1 MSKILKRPMF
11 RRGGEVGGGIMSGIQ
26 TRTNLATAGFLPPAR
41 IEENPEMGGGP
52 GRKMEQ
58 DYIQL
63 MSGMSNPSAEKFSA
77 IETIFPGGSMG
88 KTAEMAADLYRRA
101 YEGAAPTKDE
111 IIAKMLI
118 SGGLGGLSETGGGS
132 TLANLARAFKKPAE
146 EGVSEYFAGKR
157 MGQQANVKGVDY
169 ALGLELQKA
178 KANNKQMFRE
188 QLPESIVNEKLAA
201 VRGTIAGNAYAKN
214 YSKLVKAT
222 RAEIDVD
229 VITDLDI
236 DRKNFRIKP
245 EYFKNKDNI
254 IYIDP
259 FTARF
264 MKIKEGRPVQIDQNT
279 FQEIKASGE

>member
-11 RRGGEVGGGIMSGIQ
+11 RKGGEVGGGIMSGIQ
-26 TRTNLATAGFLPPAR
+26 TRTNLATAGFLP
-41 IEENPEMGGGP
+41 EDNTEMGGGS
-52 GRKMEQ
+52 GRQMEQ
-58 DYIQL
+58 NYIQL
-63 MSGMSNPSAEKFSA
+63 MSGMNNPSEEKFSA
-77 IETIFPGGSMG
+77 IETIFPGGNIG
-88 KTAEMAADLYRRA
+88 RAAQMATDLYKKA

-111 IIAKMLI
+111 ILAKMLI

-146 EGVSEYFAGKR
+146 EGISEYFAGKR

-188 QLPESIVNEKLAA
+188 QLPESIVNEKLAT

-236 DRKNFRIKP
+236 DRKNNRIKP

-279 FQEIKASGE
+279 FEEIKASGE

>member
-11 RRGGEVGGGIMSGIQ
+11 RKGGEVGGGIMSGIQ
-26 TRTNLATAGFLPPAR
+26 TRTNLATAGFLP
-41 IEENPEMGGGP
+41 EKNTEMGGSS
-52 GRKMEQ
+52 GREMEQ

-63 MSGMSNPSAEKFSA
+63 MSGMSNPSPEKFSA
-77 IETIFPGGSMG
+77 IETIFPAGNIGR
-88 KTAEMAADLYRRA
+88 AAQMATDLYKKA

-111 IIAKMLI
+111 ILAKMLI

-146 EGVSEYFAGKR
+146 EGISEYFSGKR

-178 KANNKQMFRE
+178 KANNKQLFRE
-188 QLPESIVNEKLAA
+188 QLPESIVNEKLAT

>member
-11 RRGGEVGGGIMSGIQ
+11 RKGGEVGGGIMSGIQ
-26 TRTNLATAGFLPPAR
+26 TRTNLATAGFLP
-41 IEENPEMGGGP
+41 EKNPEIGGSS
-52 GRKMEQ
+52 GREMEQ

-132 TLANLARAFKKPAE
+132 TLANLSRAFKKPAE
-146 EGVSEYFAGKR
+146 EGISEYFAGKR

-169 ALGLELQKA
+169 ALGLALKKA
-178 KANNKQMFRE
+178 GVAGKDTFRE
-188 QLPESIVNEKLAA
+188 LLPEVQAQKLLDTVKGNPFLAKSYTENFNKIVYGLRK
-201 VRGTIAGNAYAKN
+201 G
-214 YSKLVKAT
+214 
-222 RAEIDVD
+222 IDVKLL
-229 VITDLDI
+229 TSQDI
-236 DRKNFRIKP
+236 DQKTGDIKP
-245 EYFKNKDNI
+245 SFYTKKDNI
-254 IYIDP
+254 IYVNP
-259 FTARF
+259 NNSRYE
-264 MKIKEGRPVQIDQNT
+264 KIKNGRPVQIDQTT
-279 FQEIKASGE
+279 FEEIKASGE

>member
-1 MSKILKRPMF
+1 MSRILKRPMF
-11 RRGGEVGGGIMSGIQ
+11 RKGGEVGGGIMSGIQ
-26 TRTNLATAGFLPPAR
+26 TRTNLATAGFLP
-41 IEENPEMGGGP
+41 EENTEMGGGSA
-52 GRKMEQ
+52 RQMEQ
-58 DYIQL
+58 NYIQL
-63 MSGMSNPSAEKFSA
+63 MSGMNNPSEEKFSA
-77 IETIFPGGSMG
+77 IESIFPGGNIG
-88 KTAEMAADLYRRA
+88 RAAQMATDLYKKA
-101 YEGAAPTKDE
+101 YEGVAPTKDE
-111 IIAKMLI
+111 ILAKMLI

-146 EGVSEYFAGKR
+146 EGVSEYFSGKR
-157 MGQQANVKGVDY
+157 MGQQAAAKGVDY

-178 KANNKQMFRE
+178 KANNKQLFRE
-188 QLPESIVNEKLAA
+188 QLPESIVNEKLAT

>member
-11 RRGGEVGGGIMSGIQ
+11 RRGGEVGGGIMTGIQ
-26 TRTNLATAGFLPPAR
+26 TRTNLATAGFLP
-41 IEENPEMGGGP
+41 EENPEMGGGP

-63 MSGMSNPSAEKFSA
+63 MSGMNNPSKEKFSA
-77 IETIFPGGSMG
+77 IETIFPGGSTG

-146 EGVSEYFAGKR
+146 EGISEYFAGKR

-178 KANNKQMFRE
+178 KANNKQLFRE
-188 QLPESIVNEKLAA
+188 QLPESIVNEKLAT
-201 VRGTIAGNAYAKN
+201 VRGTIAGNAYVKN
-214 YSKLVKAT
+214 YSKLLKAT

-236 DRKNFRIKP
+236 DRKNNRIKP

-279 FQEIKASGE
+279 FQEIKTSGE

>member
-11 RRGGEVGGGIMSGIQ
+11 RKGGEVGGGIMSNIQ
-26 TRTNLATAGFLPPAR
+26 TRTNLATAGFLP
-41 IEENPEMGGGP
+41 EKNTEMGGSS
-52 GRKMEQ
+52 GREMEQ

-63 MSGMSNPSAEKFSA
+63 MSGMSNPSPEKFSA
-77 IETIFPGGSMG
+77 IETIFPAGNIGR
-88 KTAEMAADLYRRA
+88 AAQMATDLYKKA
-101 YEGAAPTKDE
+101 YEGVAPTKDE
-111 IIAKMLI
+111 ILAKMLI

-146 EGVSEYFAGKR
+146 EGVSEYFSGKR
-157 MGQQANVKGVDY
+157 MGQQAAAKGVDF

-178 KANNKQMFRE
+178 KVNNKQMFRE

-214 YSKLVKAT
+214 YSKLLKAT

-229 VITDLDI
+229 VITDLDV
-236 DRKNFRIKP
+236 DRKNNRIKP

>member
-1 MSKILKRPMF
+1 MSRILKRPMF
-11 RRGGEVGGGIMSGIQ
+11 RKGGEVGGGIMSGIQ
-26 TRTNLATAGFLPPAR
+26 TRTNLATAGFLP
-41 IEENPEMGGGP
+41 EENTEMGGGSA
-52 GRKMEQ
+52 RQMEQ
-58 DYIQL
+58 NYIQL
-63 MSGMSNPSAEKFSA
+63 MSGMNNPSEEKFSA
-77 IETIFPGGSMG
+77 IESIFPAGNIGR
-88 KTAEMAADLYRRA
+88 AAQMATDLYKKA
-101 YEGAAPTKDE
+101 YEGVAPTKDE
-111 IIAKMLI
+111 ILAKMLI

-146 EGVSEYFAGKR
+146 EGVSEYFSGKR
-157 MGQQANVKGVDY
+157 MGQQAAAKGVDF

-178 KANNKQMFRE
+178 KVNNKQMFRE

-214 YSKLVKAT
+214 YSKLLKAT

-229 VITDLDI
+229 VITDLDV
-236 DRKNFRIKP
+236 DRKNNRIKP

-264 MKIKEGRPVQIDQNT
+264 MKIKEGRPIQIDQNT

>member
-26 TRTNLATAGFLPPAR
+26 TRKNLATAGFLP
-41 IEENPEMGGGP
+41 EKNPEMGGSS
-52 GRKMEQ
+52 GREMEQ

-63 MSGMSNPSAEKFSA
+63 MSGMNNPSAEKFSA
-77 IETIFPGGSMG
+77 IESIFPAGNIGR
-88 KTAEMAADLYRRA
+88 AAQIATDLYRKA
-101 YEGAAPTKDE
+101 YEGVAPSRDE
-111 IIAKMLI
+111 IVAKMLI

-132 TLANLARAFKKPAE
+132 TLANLAKAFKKPAE

-157 MGQQANVKGVDY
+157 MGQQAAAKGVDF

-178 KANNKQMFRE
+178 KVNNKQMFRE

-214 YSKLVKAT
+214 YSKLLKAT
-222 RAEIDVD
+222 RAGIDVD
-229 VITDLDI
+229 VITDLDT
-236 DRKNFRIKP
+236 DRKNNRIKP
-245 EYFKNKDNI
+245 EYFTNKDNI

-264 MKIKEGRPVQIDQNT
+264 MKIKDGRPIQIDQNT

>member
-11 RRGGEVGGGIMSGIQ
+11 RKGGEVGGGIMSGIQ
-26 TRTNLATAGFLPPAR
+26 TRTNLATAGFLP
-41 IEENPEMGGGP
+41 EENTEMGGGSA
-52 GRKMEQ
+52 RQMEQ
-58 DYIQL
+58 NYIQL
-63 MSGMSNPSAEKFSA
+63 MSGMNNPSEEKFSA
-77 IETIFPGGSMG
+77 IETIFPGGNIG
-88 KTAEMAADLYRRA
+88 RAAQMATDLYKKA

-111 IIAKMLI
+111 ILAKMLI

-146 EGVSEYFAGKR
+146 EGISEYFAGKR

-236 DRKNFRIKP
+236 DRKNNRIKP

>member
-26 TRTNLATAGFLPPAR
+26 TRKNLATAGFLP
-41 IEENPEMGGGP
+41 EKNPEMGGSS
-52 GRKMEQ
+52 GREMEQ

-63 MSGMSNPSAEKFSA
+63 MSGMNNPSAEKFSA
-77 IETIFPGGSMG
+77 IESIFPAGNIGR
-88 KTAEMAADLYRRA
+88 AAQIATDLYRKA
-101 YEGAAPTKDE
+101 YEGVAPSRDE
-111 IIAKMLI
+111 IVAKMLI

-132 TLANLARAFKKPAE
+132 TLANLAKAFKKPAE

-157 MGQQANVKGVDY
+157 MGQQAAAKGVDF

-214 YSKLVKAT
+214 YSKLLKAT
-222 RAEIDVD
+222 RAGIDVD
-229 VITDLDI
+229 IITDLDT
-236 DRKNFRIKP
+236 DRKNNRIKP
-245 EYFKNKDNI
+245 EYFTNKDNI

-264 MKIKEGRPVQIDQNT
+264 MKIKDGRPIQIDQKT

>member
-11 RRGGEVGGGIMSGIQ
+11 RKGGEVGGGIMSGIQ
-26 TRTNLATAGFLPPAR
+26 TRTNLATAGFLP
-41 IEENPEMGGGP
+41 EKNTEMGGSS
-52 GRKMEQ
+52 GREMEQ

-63 MSGMSNPSAEKFSA
+63 MSGMSNPSPEKFSA
-77 IETIFPGGSMG
+77 IETIFPAGNIGR
-88 KTAEMAADLYRRA
+88 AAQMATDLYKKA

-111 IIAKMLI
+111 ILAKMLI

-146 EGVSEYFAGKR
+146 EGVSEYFSGKR
-157 MGQQANVKGVDY
+157 MGQQAAAKGVDF

-178 KANNKQMFRE
+178 KANNKQLFRE
-188 QLPESIVNEKLAA
+188 QLPESIVNEKLAT

>member
-11 RRGGEVGGGIMSGIQ
+11 RKGGEVGGGIMSGIQ
-26 TRTNLATAGFLPPAR
+26 TRTNLATAGFLP
-41 IEENPEMGGGP
+41 EKNTEMGGSS
-52 GRKMEQ
+52 GREMEQ

-63 MSGMSNPSAEKFSA
+63 MSGMNNPSAEKFSA
-77 IETIFPGGSMG
+77 IETIFPGGNIG
-88 KTAEMAADLYRRA
+88 RAAQMATDLYKKA

-111 IIAKMLI
+111 ILAKMLI

-146 EGVSEYFAGKR
+146 EGISEYFSGKR

-178 KANNKQMFRE
+178 KANNKQLFRE
-188 QLPESIVNEKLAA
+188 QLPESIVNEKLAT

>member
-26 TRTNLATAGFLPPAR
+26 KRTNLATAGFLP
-41 IEENPEMGGGP
+41 EKNPEMGGSS
-52 GRKMEQ
+52 GREMEQ

-63 MSGMSNPSAEKFSA
+63 MSGMSNPSAKKFSA

-88 KTAEMAADLYRRA
+88 KTAEMVADLYRRA

-146 EGVSEYFAGKR
+146 EGISEYFSGKR

-178 KANNKQMFRE
+178 KTNNKELFRE
-188 QLPESIVNEKLAA
+188 QLPETRVNNLLDTMKNNVFTSAA
-201 VRGTIAGNAYAKN
+201 YGAQYN
-214 YSKLVKAT
+214 KLVKAFK
-222 RAEIDVD
+222 IGVD
-229 VITDLDI
+229 VAVLKDSDLDT
-236 DRKNFRIKP
+236 KNNKIKP

-254 IYIDP
+254 IFIDP
-259 FTARF
+259 YMNRF
-264 MKIKEGRPVQIDQNT
+264 MKIKDGRPVQIDQNT
-279 FQEIKASGE
+279 FEEIKASGE

>member
-1 MSKILKRPMF
+1 
-11 RRGGEVGGGIMSGIQ
+11 
-26 TRTNLATAGFLPPAR
+26 
-41 IEENPEMGGGP
+41 MGGSS
-52 GRKMEQ
+52 GREMEQ

-63 MSGMSNPSAEKFSA
+63 MSGMNNPSEEKFSA
-77 IETIFPGGSMG
+77 IETIFPGGNIG
-88 KTAEMAADLYRRA
+88 RAAQMATDLYKKA

-111 IIAKMLI
+111 ILAKMLI

-146 EGVSEYFAGKR
+146 EGISEYFSGKR

-178 KANNKQMFRE
+178 KANNKQLFRE
-188 QLPESIVNEKLAA
+188 QLPESIVNEKLAT

>member
-11 RRGGEVGGGIMSGIQ
+11 RKGGEVGGGIMSGIQ
-26 TRTNLATAGFLPPAR
+26 TRTNLATAGFLP
-41 IEENPEMGGGP
+41 EENTEMGGGSA
-52 GRKMEQ
+52 RQMEQ
-58 DYIQL
+58 NYIQL
-63 MSGMSNPSAEKFSA
+63 MSGMNNPSEEKFSA
-77 IETIFPGGSMG
+77 IETIFPGGNIGRS
-88 KTAEMAADLYRRA
+88 AQMAADLYRRA

-111 IIAKMLI
+111 ILAKMLI

-146 EGVSEYFAGKR
+146 EGISEYFSGKR
-157 MGQQANVKGVDY
+157 MGQQAAAKGVDF

-178 KANNKQMFRE
+178 KTNNKQMFRE

-214 YSKLVKAT
+214 YSKLLKAT

-236 DRKNFRIKP
+236 DRKNNRIKP

>member
-11 RRGGEVGGGIMSGIQ
+11 RKGGEVGGGIMSNIQ
-26 TRTNLATAGFLPPAR
+26 TRTNLATAGFLP
-41 IEENPEMGGGP
+41 EKNTEMGGSS
-52 GRKMEQ
+52 GREMEQ

-63 MSGMSNPSAEKFSA
+63 MSGMSNPSPEKFSA
-77 IETIFPGGSMG
+77 IETIFPAGNIGR
-88 KTAEMAADLYRRA
+88 AAQMATDLYKKA

-111 IIAKMLI
+111 ILAKMLI

-146 EGVSEYFAGKR
+146 EGVSEYFSGKR
-157 MGQQANVKGVDY
+157 MGQQAAAKGVDF

-178 KANNKQMFRE
+178 KVNNKQMFRE
-188 QLPESIVNEKLAA
+188 QLPESIVNEKLAT

-214 YSKLVKAT
+214 YSKLLKAT

>member
-1 MSKILKRPMF
+1 MSRILKRPMF
-11 RRGGEVGGGIMSGIQ
+11 RKGGEVGGGIMSGIQ
-26 TRTNLATAGFLPPAR
+26 TRTNLATAGFLP
-41 IEENPEMGGGP
+41 EENTEMGGGSA
-52 GRKMEQ
+52 RQMEQ
-58 DYIQL
+58 NYIQL
-63 MSGMSNPSAEKFSA
+63 MSGMNNPSEEKFSA
-77 IETIFPGGSMG
+77 IETIFPGGNIG
-88 KTAEMAADLYRRA
+88 RAAQMATDLYKKA

-111 IIAKMLI
+111 ILAKMLI

-146 EGVSEYFAGKR
+146 EGISEYFAGKR

-236 DRKNFRIKP
+236 DRKNNRIKP

>member
-11 RRGGEVGGGIMSGIQ
+11 RKGGEVGGGIMSGIQ
-26 TRTNLATAGFLPPAR
+26 TRTNLATAGFLP
-41 IEENPEMGGGP
+41 EKNPEMGGSS
-52 GRKMEQ
+52 GREMEQ

-111 IIAKMLI
+111 ILAKMLI

-146 EGVSEYFAGKR
+146 EGISEYFSGKR
-157 MGQQANVKGVDY
+157 MGQQAAAKGVDF

-178 KANNKQMFRE
+178 KKANKEMFRE

-214 YSKLVKAT
+214 YSKLLKAT

>member
-1 MSKILKRPMF
+1 MSRILKRPMF
-11 RRGGEVGGGIMSGIQ
+11 RKGGEVGGGIMSGIQ
-26 TRTNLATAGFLPPAR
+26 TRTNLATAGFLP
-41 IEENPEMGGGP
+41 EKNTEMGGSS
-52 GRKMEQ
+52 GREMEQ

-63 MSGMSNPSAEKFSA
+63 MSGMSNPSPEKFSA
-77 IETIFPGGSMG
+77 IETIFPGGRMG

-178 KANNKQMFRE
+178 KANNKEIFRE
-188 QLPESIVNEKLAA
+188 QLPETQVNNLLDTVKNNPFIGAA
-201 VRGTIAGNAYAKN
+201 YGAQYN
-214 YSKLVKAT
+214 KLVKAFKLG
-222 RAEIDVD
+222 IDVAVLKD
-229 VITDLDI
+229 SDLDT
-236 DRKNFRIKP
+236 KNNKIKS

-254 IYIDP
+254 IFIDP
-259 FTARF
+259 YMNRF
-264 MKIKEGRPVQIDQNT
+264 MKIKNGRPVQIDQNT
-279 FQEIKASGE
+279 FEEIKTSGE

>member
-11 RRGGEVGGGIMSGIQ
+11 RKGGEVGGGIMSNIQ
-26 TRTNLATAGFLPPAR
+26 TRTNLATAGFLP
-41 IEENPEMGGGP
+41 EKNTEMGGSS
-52 GRKMEQ
+52 GREMEQ

-63 MSGMSNPSAEKFSA
+63 MSGMSNPSAKKFSA
-77 IETIFPGGSMG
+77 IETIFPAGNIGR
-88 KTAEMAADLYRRA
+88 AAQMATDLYKKA

-111 IIAKMLI
+111 ILAKMLI

-146 EGVSEYFAGKR
+146 EGISEYFSGKR

-178 KANNKQMFRE
+178 KANNKQIFRE
-188 QLPESIVNEKLAA
+188 QLPEAQVSDLLDTVKNNPFIGAA
-201 VRGTIAGNAYAKN
+201 YGAQYN
-214 YSKLVKAT
+214 KLVKAFKLKK
-222 RAEIDVD
+222 DVAVLKD
-229 VITDLDI
+229 SDLDT
-236 DRKNFRIKP
+236 KNNKIKS

-259 FTARF
+259 YMNRF
-264 MKIKEGRPVQIDQNT
+264 MKIKDGRPVQIDQNT
-279 FQEIKASGE
+279 FEEIKASGE